1 MEAKDKREL
10 FEHDYVRIY
19 ANGQGNIVL
28 YFENENEKPLA
39 VGRKMNEIDEE
50 AYMNGY
56 NWDAFFDY
64 YLAEHAADISGSM
77 ESDPEAGS
85 YVAYFAD
92 TEENERKAERF
103 ARIIVSLIDNEEEIY
118 RILREKGGEIEWD

>member
-56 NWDAFFDY
+56 NWDVFFDY
-64 YLAEHAADISGSM
+64 YLA
-77 ESDPEAGS
+77 
-85 YVAYFAD
+85 
-92 TEENERKAERF
+92 
-103 ARIIVSLIDNEEEIY
+103 
-118 RILREKGGEIEWD
+118 